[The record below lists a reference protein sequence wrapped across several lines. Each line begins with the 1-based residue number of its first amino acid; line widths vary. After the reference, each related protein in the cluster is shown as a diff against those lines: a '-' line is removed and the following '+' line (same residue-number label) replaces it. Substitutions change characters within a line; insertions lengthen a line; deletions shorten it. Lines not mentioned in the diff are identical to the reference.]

1 MWELAVVWL
10 VMWIAGAFIIFS
22 YDKLKPDRIVKEYS
36 LLMTVETWVPF
47 LQTCIYRAAILVRSD
62 ASLHTC
68 IPGILLLKLVR
79 VPSKTQ

>member
-1 MWELAVVWL
+1 MVWL

-47 LQTCIYRAAILVRSD
+47 LQTCIYRAAILV
-62 ASLHTC
+62 
-68 IPGILLLKLVR
+68 
-79 VPSKTQ
+79 